1 MVALLFYGYATG
13 TFSSR
18 KLEKSTYDSIPYR
31 FICANSHPD
40 HDSICAF
47 RQRFLKELQALF
59 VQILVIARE
68 LGSLQMGTVS
78 LDGTRIKA
86 NASKHK
92 ALSWKHANALEQQLK
107 QEVEELIRLADTVD
121 NSELPE
127 ALAIPEELKR
137 REARLA
143 AIARAK
149 QEIADRAQARHVQE
163 QAAYEEKLATRKQ
176 REEATGKKPGGRAP
190 RAPRGGPRDKDQV
203 NLTDGESRIMPVSG
217 GGFEQSYNAQASVDI
232 DTGLIVT
239 RHITQQAND
248 KQEVR
253 PTLSQLKAQEKVV
266 GKVDKLLGD
275 AGYFSA
281 ANVEAARADGV
292 TPCFSAHRE
301 AHNVPLTERFEEPP
315 AEKVW
320 EDPVEEMKYRLQT
333 RAGKALYGKRKSCIG
348 YNLKRMHELRN

>member
-1 MVALLFYGYATG
+1 MTSSYSGRGSQPYHPALMVALLFYGYATG

-176 REEATGKKPGGRAP
+176 REEATGNPIW
-190 RAPRGGPRDKDQV
+190 
-203 NLTDGESRIMPVSG
+203 TDRM
-217 GGFEQSYNAQASVDI
+217 ASSS
-232 DTGLIVT
+232 TGST
-239 RHITQQAND
+239 
-248 KQEVR
+248 
-253 PTLSQLKAQEKVV
+253 
-266 GKVDKLLGD
+266 
-275 AGYFSA
+275 
-281 ANVEAARADGV
+281 GV
-292 TPCFSAHRE
+292 TLPATPCRQ
-301 AHNVPLTERFEEPP
+301 
-315 AEKVW
+315 
-320 EDPVEEMKYRLQT
+320 PVT
-333 RAGKALYGKRKSCIG
+333 
-348 YNLKRMHELRN
+348 